1 MSKKSIKFTSSNI
14 INLRDEI
21 CKTKTK
27 YWKII
32 KSENIMSNKE
42 KKAGVGSGFD
52 LKVLHNQI
60 LQMSEKL
67 IKTKLM
73 LNAINNGITKFDYDF
88 DLVSGRYVIDA
99 KSIMGIFSLDL
110 SKPIDLNIHAEDNID
125 DVLKVLE
132 PYMV

>member
-1 MSKKSIKFTSSNI
+1 MNKKSIKFTSSNI
-14 INLRDEI
+14 ISLRDEI
-21 CKTKTK
+21 CKTKTR

-67 IKTKLM
+67 IKVKLM
-73 LNAINNGITKFDYDF
+73 LNAINNGITKFDYDE
-88 DLVSGRYVIDA
+88 A
-99 KSIMGIFSLDL
+99 KKTHYYRIFKAVDDISAEFGPQ
-110 SKPIDLNIHAEDNID
+110 KPAGAQIQHAYASCGHWVMD
-125 DVLKVLE
+125 
-132 PYMV
+132 